1 MKQRNQLVAIL
12 ACMATFGIAAC
23 SNDSPNTP
31 EPNQPTDKCEYG
43 AQSCKGDVIV
53 VCDVTG
59 EYVTSTDCSTKHM
72 TCQADGAY
80 AKCVEKA
87 DQPTPTKCTQGS
99 SKCDDANLNVLTCDD
114 NGEYAVSKHCN
125 AETEVCKL
133 VDGVA
138 QCEAKTQVDPD
149 PNPDPNPNPN
159 PNPEPTPQCE
169 AGQTKCDGTTVVSCN
184 DQFQWESGVD
194 CSTNEGD
201 DKNCIVVD
209 NVAACAAVCTN
220 GYSYCKDGGV
230 YTCND
235 DGIFVATQTCD
246 DDTQICQDD
255 GAGLASCQTKPP
267 APIPCPEGMV
277 ATCEAGGILQY
288 CDDDGNIAVKT
299 CTNLGESYICRTQNG
314 VGECFE
320 AKCQEGTTRCN
331 TTRYVEKCTGGVFVS
346 TACNKIHNSNN
357 FFCYNVG
364 GVDDCYEYDETKADA
379 DGDTIPDV
387 VEGRLFNTDT
397 DGDGTPDYLDLDSD
411 GDTIPDAVEGT
422 ADADGDGTPNFRDT
436 DSDGNGILDAIEG
449 PCKIKYGEDGNPLL
463 DENGNKVAVDACRPY
478 IVGANIVRTIDGIPI
493 ADTDGD
499 TVPDFLD
506 LDNDGDTIPDNI
518 EIRGQSLRSHT
529 DPNTF
534 SGECPNRTGVGAKN
548 RIGTPQDPVDCNGDT
563 IPDYMSLDSDGD
575 TLPDSLENDVF
586 KGDVYARYSLDT
598 DKDGVSDAIEGTLP
612 NPIDPSKPGTL
623 PSKLPDSDDDT
634 LPDIISLDSD
644 SDGLPD
650 KTEYQLEINNSICKG
665 LKLRITKDS
674 DGDTYQDAAE
684 YAVAQKSGGQYS
696 PAQMVCN
703 KNVGIKDVYKFYF
716 ELPYDEK
723 NPAKKNDTLTFVPKV
738 GKLDVVFNVDTT
750 SSMGRIITHVKGTIT
765 SMINS
770 IRKNVSDSG
779 FTLSMFDDFPVKPY
793 GGEYPKYDD
802 LPLRV
807 FGQITTDIQTVNDY
821 VSNDMFSPRW
831 GNDFPESGVESL
843 YQLVTRE
850 GVKWLSS
857 TYSSTWTSLSL
868 PNINSDRWGAAGF
881 RKDTLPVI
889 IHVSD
894 DYSHD
899 NTSTYINAK
908 LSHLKYNDTLIK
920 TPHYTDALIP
930 KLKSTGTRVVTL
942 NILGNQGR
950 QNGDDYMQMT
960 TWSRESNAVVPACAF
975 KTKDNEWMCGEN
987 TCCLGELTPTAIQ
1000 VGGKNKQCILMYTG
1014 KYYNVDTYIT
1024 QGVDALVKYGT
1035 YDVSTKIRG
1044 DKLPNGKNT
1053 SCFIDKIV
1061 ATQYVAPPQE
1071 PEKSCN
1077 PLAAPAKINSN
1088 DYNDGFRNFATG
1100 TSSATRAGAQLKFQV
1115 YASNNNCY
1123 KPGTETQVFTA
1134 HIDVYNPTTGLL
1146 FDTQD
1151 VAIVVPG
1158 IPEQANN

>member
-43 AQSCKGDVIV
+43 AQSCKGDVIA

-114 NGEYAVSKHCN
+114 NGEYAVSKPCN

-149 PNPDPNPNPN
+149 PNPNPNPDPN

-288 CDDDGNIAVKT
+288 CDDDGNIAVET
-299 CTNLGESYICRTQNG
+299 CTNFGESYICRTQNG

-463 DENGNKVAVDACRPY
+463 DENGNKIAVDACRPY
-478 IVGANIVRTIDGIPI
+478 IVGGKIVRTIDGIPI

-534 SGECPNRTGVGAKN
+534 SGECPRRPGEGAKN

-575 TLPDSLENDVF
+575 TLPDSFENDVF

-612 NPIDPSKPGTL
+612 NPSDPSKPGTL
-623 PSKLPDSDDDT
+623 PDKLPDSDDDT

-644 SDGLPD
+644 SDGLSD
-650 KTEYQLEINNSICKG
+650 KIEYQLEINNSICKG

-684 YAVAQKSGGQYS
+684 YAVAQASGGQYS

-703 KNVGIKDVYKFYF
+703 KNVGIKHVYKFYF

-723 NPAKKNDTLTFVPKV
+723 NPAKKDDTLTFVPKV
-738 GKLDVVFNVDTT
+738 GKLDVVFNMDTT
-750 SSMGRIITHVKGTIT
+750 ASMGASVANLKANIREDIIPKTKE
-765 SMINS
+765 
-770 IRKNVSDSG
+770 RVSDSG
-779 FTLSMFDDFPVKPY
+779 FGVTRFDDFPTNGY
-793 GGEYPKYDD
+793 GWHYLSGTFYRD
-802 LPLRV
+802 LPFVLY
-807 FGQITTDIQTVNDY
+807 GTISTDAQTVTNNVNKY
-821 VSNDMFSPRW
+821 SLHA
-831 GNDFPESGVESL
+831 GNDGPESGYEALWQIVKGDDKSKPQASWISSDESN
-843 YQLVTRE
+843 
-850 GVKWLSS
+850 
-857 TYSSTWTSLSL
+857 YSSGSLSHCTPPAGTWGCVGFRPSTL
-868 PNINSDRWGAAGF
+868 PVVVHITDQYSHNSDRSPYDTRYVKNPHYSKEVYEAYKQKGAKIMTIYQGG
-881 RKDTLPVI
+881 
-889 IHVSD
+889 
-894 DYSHD
+894 
-899 NTSTYINAK
+899 NTSQHSQ
-908 LSHLKYNDTLIK
+908 LLDM
-920 TPHYTDALIP
+920 
-930 KLKSTGTRVVTL
+930 STQTST
-942 NILGNQGR
+942 
-950 QNGDDYMQMT
+950 
-960 TWSRESNAVVPACAF
+960 SVPVCAF
-975 KTKDNEWMCGEN
+975 RNDKNAWKCGN
-987 TCCLGELTPTAIQ
+987 NRCCTTTSANGIAPNDA
-1000 VGGKNKQCILMYTG
+1000 KQCVLSYGISKDSSTMNETI
-1014 KYYNVDTYIT
+1014 VD
-1024 QGVDALVKYGT
+1024 GLDALVKYGT

-1077 PLAAPAKINSN
+1077 PIATPAKIKSGS
-1088 DYNDGFRNFATG
+1088 YNDGFRNFATG

>member
-149 PNPDPNPNPN
+149 PNPNPNPDPN

-299 CTNLGESYICRTQNG
+299 CTDFGESYICRTQNG

-463 DENGNKVAVDACRPY
+463 DENGNKIAVDACRPY
-478 IVGANIVRTIDGIPI
+478 IVGGNIVRTIDGIPI

-575 TLPDSLENDVF
+575 TLPDSFENDVF

-612 NPIDPSKPGTL
+612 NPSDPSKPGTL
-623 PSKLPDSDDDT
+623 PDKLPDSDDDT

-650 KTEYQLEINNSICKG
+650 KIEYQLEINNSICKG

-703 KNVGIKDVYKFYF
+703 KNVGIKHVYKFYF

-723 NPAKKNDTLTFVPKV
+723 NPAKKDDTLTFVPKV

-750 SSMGRIITHVKGTIT
+750 SSMDDTIGNVKKNINK
-765 SMINS
+765 MIDS
-770 IRKNVSDSG
+770 IRKNVTDSG
-779 FTLSMFDDFPVKPY
+779 FSLAMFDDFPIAACQHSRLSC
-793 GGEYPKYDD
+793 GSGDD

-807 FGQITTDIQTVNDY
+807 LGQISKDENVVNRYVNDPLFTTR
-821 VSNDMFSPRW
+821 N
-831 GNDFPESGVESL
+831 GNDGAESGAEAL
-843 YQLVTRE
+843 YQLMTRE
-850 GVKWLSS
+850 GVKWRSS
-857 TYSSTWTSLSL
+857 TSSSTWTSLSL
-868 PNINSDRWGAAGF
+868 PVIGTDRWGAAGF

-889 IHVSD
+889 IHATD
-894 DYSHD
+894 IYSHD
-899 NTSTYINAK
+899 RYSSYNTSVKNSLAYKDGYIE
-908 LSHLKYNDTLIK
+908 
-920 TPHYTDALIP
+920 TPHYTEHIVP
-930 KLKSTGTRVVTL
+930 KFKSTGTRVIGL
-942 NILGNQGR
+942 NVGGANSF
-950 QNGDDYMQMT
+950 DQMT
-960 TWSRESNAVVPACAF
+960 VWSRESNAVVPVCAF
-975 KTKDNEWMCGEN
+975 RNNQNNWICGEN
-987 TCCLGELTPTAIQ
+987 KCCLGSSSNPVVVNGE
-1000 VGGKNKQCILMYTG
+1000 KNRCILVYTG
-1014 KYYNVDTYIT
+1014 SHDNVNTYVT

-1044 DKLPNGKNT
+1044 EAIGNGKNT

-1077 PLAAPAKINSN
+1077 PIATPAKIKSGS
-1088 DYNDGFRNFATG
+1088 YNDGFRNFATG
-1100 TSSATRAGAQLKFQV
+1100 TSSATRAGAQLKFRV

-1123 KPGTETQVFTA
+1123 KPGTETKVFTA